1 MRKLLVA
8 AFVALLMA
16 GCGGDGK
23 SGSDGSESNQ
33 TSAETTPVKPAAVAK
48 IDLNASRTPDDF
60 RPIDDVLKEV
70 DELIRGFAQ
79 SPGTKNGSGNTQQS
93 VASEVDSEAMVR
105 GVAKAFAAK
114 DFEAF
119 RKFTCLGMGKDEF
132 KQFMAK
138 NDDRKVVRTWDPV
151 RDDFQ
156 EELVVE
162 MQKAYAEILQEA
174 REKGFDWNQAK
185 VVECEHDDDVKAKL
199 RSGNV
204 ELYLHLDDC
213 FMTPQG
219 LLTFD
224 APRARARE
232 LAEPNR
238 PAIGFSVMFLSN
250 PYCEEM
256 VAGMQAEADQRG
268 AELLV
273 EDTQFDAK
281 KLSDQIDAFIAQKV
295 KAIVLA
301 PMGPAAV
308 GPAIKRAM
316 EANAAGQSALLEMMT
331 IQERNFSRVSWVAGG
346 H

>member
-1 MRKLLVA
+1 
-8 AFVALLMA
+8 
-16 GCGGDGK
+16 
-23 SGSDGSESNQ
+23 
-33 TSAETTPVKPAAVAK
+33 
-48 IDLNASRTPDDF
+48 
-60 RPIDDVLKEV
+60 
-70 DELIRGFAQ
+70 
-79 SPGTKNGSGNTQQS
+79 
-93 VASEVDSEAMVR
+93 MVR

-114 DFEAF
+114 DYGAF
-119 RKFTCLGMGKDEF
+119 RKFTCLGMGKDAF

-174 REKGFDWNQAK
+174 REKGFDWSQAK
-185 VVECEHDDDVKAKL
+185 VVECEVDDDVKAKL

-232 LAEPNR
+232 LADPNR
-238 PAIGFSVMFLSN
+238 PIIGFSVLFLSN

-273 EDTQFDAK
+273 EDANFDPQK
-281 KLSDQIDAFIAQKV
+281 QSDQINAFIAQKV
-295 KAIVLA
+295 DAIVLA
-301 PMGPAAV
+301 PMDPVGI
-308 GPAIKRAM
+308 GPAIKSANSAGIPVFTIDVECTAEGVQITGHVGADNFQGGQLAGQAM
-316 EANAAGQSALLEMMT
+316 IEALGPKGGKVLVLDYKVANACVQ
-331 IQERNFSRVSWVAGG
+331 RVEGFREVIDAHNKKGEGGAIEIVAEADGG
-346 H
+346 ATPRPSEQATGMS

>member
-1 MRKLLVA
+1 MKKLLVA
-8 AFVALLMA
+8 MFVALLMV

-23 SGSDGSESNQ
+23 LGSDSSESNQ
-33 TSAETTPVKPAAVAK
+33 SSAEIPPVKSSEVAK

-138 NDDRKVVRTWDPV
+138 NDDRKVVRTWNPV

-156 EELVVE
+156 EELIVE
-162 MQKAYAEILQEA
+162 MQKAYAEILQES
-174 REKGFDWNQAK
+174 REKGFDWSQAK
-185 VVECEHDDDVKAKL
+185 VVECEQDDDVKAFL

-204 ELYLHLDDC
+204 VLHLHLDDC
-213 FMTPQG
+213 FMTPKG
-219 LLTFD
+219 LLAFD
-224 APRARARE
+224 APRAKAEKLAAEEAAKLAVADEEARIEAEFEAE
-232 LAEPNR
+232 L
-238 PAIGFSVMFLSN
+238 
-250 PYCEEM
+250 
-256 VAGMQAEADQRG
+256 QAE
-268 AELLV
+268 
-273 EDTQFDAK
+273 
-281 KLSDQIDAFIAQKV
+281 IDAEK
-295 KAIVLA
+295 KAK
-301 PMGPAAV
+301 
-308 GPAIKRAM
+308 IKPK
-316 EANAAGQSALLEMMT
+316 
-331 IQERNFSRVSWVAGG
+331 
-346 H
+346 